1 MIEYIGEH
9 LWIGQIGQFL
19 VFLAFCSAILSTVS
33 YSFGSNEQVPTAI
46 KNWRR
51 IARIAFIT
59 HGVSIILVILLIFY
73 MMIMK
78 HYEYDY
84 VWSHVS
90 NTLAFKYTFAA
101 FWEGQEGSFLLWMFW
116 HSILGFILI
125 KTAGKWEQPV
135 MAVLSFVQ
143 IFFVFFILGLY
154 FDGGDPAATS
164 YSFLGNIY
172 GRSGFVWLLFTLLF
186 YTLYRKNNGS
196 SKVLFKYLSFT
207 PSILLLCL
215 IFGGCY
221 HLGEVRLG
229 GSPFMLMRDVHFAPI
244 FNSANYMQSE
254 SMQNGTG
261 LNPLLQNYWMTIH
274 PPTLFLGFATT
285 IVPAAYAIAGLWK
298 GAHKEWMEPA
308 LKWALISAAILGT
321 GILMGGV
328 WAYEALSFGGYWAWD
343 PVENASLV
351 PWIILVAGI
360 HTTLVARTTNYS
372 TKSSYIFYILCFL
385 LIVYSTF
392 LTRSG
397 ILGETSVH
405 AFTEMGL
412 EWQLLLFMG
421 TLVFLS
427 IGFYKYRSKEIPVP
441 PKEES
446 GISKEFWMFVG
457 SLVLLFSA
465 GLITITTSIPVI
477 NAVSS
482 VEPFATFIDGGKS
495 LFSGFENTT
504 VLSSIY
510 HFFEVLDSNNIAPPD
525 DVVDH
530 HNNFQLWIA
539 ILVALLSGFVQ
550 FLRFKES
557 HWGTERKKSLLKYIG
572 GAAILAFLLSLPATF
587 GTGLMAFQYL
597 NVNTG
602 KSAFLAGPW
611 QYWLLIICAFF
622 TIVTNLSYL
631 IFILKNKLKL
641 AGSVFSHVGFG
652 IMLIGVVYS
661 GAMKYAISDPFAS
674 KELDGILGDLNK
686 QTNKNILVPKGQS
699 ISLSN
704 GYSVTYTNNWSE
716 GNAIYYELSFL
727 KKDKNGAIIDRFT
740 TIPNVLHDTLAN
752 GNLKFRAANPNT
764 KHYLTEDVF
773 TLAVPHWA
781 FEDPEAAEEKD
792 TSQWIAKHIA
802 IGDTFYTNRY
812 YVVYDR
818 NNIRIPERDDFEYQ
832 DGDILV
838 TAQLDIRDIN
848 SNESVNAD
856 VLYYIRQN
864 NSFSLPTKL
873 PEQGLEFRL
882 TNIIPAKGKV
892 VLQYRD
898 KQPKRDYVVVQA
910 LIFPGIQLVWLGCI
924 LMMFGLLLGGIN
936 RVRNSKKNQKNS

>member
-9 LWIGQIGQFL
+9 LWIGQVGQFL
-19 VFLAFCSAILSTVS
+19 IFLAFCTAILSTIS
-33 YSFGSNEQVPTAI
+33 YSLGSNEAKPSIAANWQKIGRTA
-46 KNWRR
+46 
-51 IARIAFIT
+51 FVT
-59 HGVSIILVILLIFY
+59 HGFSIIAIILLIFY

-78 HYEYDY
+78 YYEYDY

-135 MAVLSFVQ
+135 MAVLSFAQ

-154 FDGGDPAATS
+154 FDGGDKEGTS
-164 YSFLGNIY
+164 FQFLGNIY
-172 GRSGFVWLLFTLLF
+172 GRSGL
-186 YTLYRKNNGS
+186 
-196 SKVLFKYLSFT
+196 
-207 PSILLLCL
+207 ICLLLTLFLHVLSRRLEGTGKQLLKLLRFAPSFLLLGL
-215 IFGGCY
+215 ILGGCY
-221 HLGEVRLG
+221 HLGEVRIG

-244 FNSANYMQSE
+244 FNSPNYMQSE
-254 SMQNGTG
+254 SMLNGTG

-298 GAHKEWMEPA
+298 GSHKEWMEPA
-308 LKWALISAAILGT
+308 LKWALVSAAILGT

-351 PWIILVAGI
+351 PWIILTAGI
-360 HTTLVARTTNYS
+360 HTTLVARTTSYS
-372 TKSSYIFYILCFL
+372 TKSSYLFYILCFL

-412 EWQLLLFMG
+412 EWQLLLFMAA
-421 TLVFLS
+421 LSFLS
-427 IGFYKYRSKEIPVP
+427 LAFYKYRSKEIPTP

-446 GISKEFWMFVG
+446 AVSKEFWMFVG
-457 SLVLLFSA
+457 ALVLLFSA

-477 NAVSS
+477 NAVST
-482 VEPFATFIDGGKS
+482 VEPFASFIEAGKS
-495 LFSGFENTT
+495 IFSNFENTFL
-504 VLSSIY
+504 LSSFY
-510 HFFEVLDSNNIAPPD
+510 QLFDVLDSHNIAPPD
-525 DVVDH
+525 DVVAH

-550 FLRFKES
+550 FLRFKEDKLK
-557 HWGTERKKSLLKYIG
+557 TARKKSLAKYIVS
-572 GAAILAFLLSLPATF
+572 AAVLAFLFSLPATF
-587 GTGLMAFQYL
+587 GTGLMVFQYH
-597 NVNTG
+597 NPNNGQTQ
-602 KSAFLAGPW
+602 FLGGPW

-622 TIVTNLSYL
+622 TIITNLTYL
-631 IFILKNKLKL
+631 VFVLKNKLKL
-641 AGSVFSHVGFG
+641 AGSVFSHLGFG

-686 QTNKNILVPKGQS
+686 QTNKNILVPKGQT

-704 GYSVTYTNNWSE
+704 GYTVSYTDNWSE
-716 GNAIYYELSFL
+716 GNAIYYELNFL
-727 KKDKNGAIIDRFT
+727 KKDKNGSIIDRFT

-764 KHYLTEDVF
+764 KHYLSEDVF

-781 FEDPEAAEEKD
+781 FEDPEADEQKD

-818 NNIRIPERDDFEYQ
+818 NNVQIPERDDYNYQ
-832 DGDILV
+832 TGDIPV
-838 TAQLDIRDIN
+838 TAQLTIRDIN
-848 SNESVNAD
+848 SNEAFDAD

-864 NSFSLPTKL
+864 NSYSLTTKL
-873 PEQGLEFRL
+873 PEQGLEFKL
-882 TNIIPAKGKV
+882 SNILPAQGKV

-898 KQPKRDYVVVQA
+898 KQPKRDYVVIQA
-910 LIFPGIQLVWLGCI
+910 LIFPGIQLVWLGCL
-924 LMMFGLLLGGIN
+924 LMMFGLLLSGIN
-936 RVRNSKKNQKNS
+936 RIKGHKSRQKE